1 MMRKICK
8 SFGPGTKQP
17 KEPYYNSV
25 WITSFRNK
33 WMSSEPFVS
42 PIVTGIKITNVTG

>member
-1 MMRKICK
+1 MFIIRKHNVGNFSATHLAIWFEMMRKICK

-25 WITSFRNK
+25 
-33 WMSSEPFVS
+33 
-42 PIVTGIKITNVTG
+42 